1 MGAGGETASYTTG
14 KWSSSDT
21 LIATINEDTGV
32 VATTGTKVGTVT
44 FIFTADNGTEDT
56 ADDVTGESKPY
67 TVTAGDSLAL
77 VIPGGASIVTRVNQP
92 ATVLWSSNAALMAPN
107 KEFNYRIDLYEGN
120 YANEAALSGRKPV
133 ATYTVGKDKNS
144 VRIGENVLSKLSNG
158 NTPAYTVLVSM
169 PHPNAGGEDVRLS
182 ALAWIIVQAPPATA
196 KLTPPQSIYL
206 KDTDGA
212 VNIDWSVENTT
223 EGAPL
228 QPTLTI
234 TRVTEDNTTTKVVD
248 SERLSGTS
256 GSFPLSL
263 QSVKAGNLKDTY
275 QVVLSVENP
284 GEESPSTDS
293 FPLYVYDADA
303 LKVQNDKG
311 ETILS

>member
-1 MGAGGETASYTTG
+1 M
-14 KWSSSDT
+14 
-21 LIATINEDTGV
+21 
-32 VATTGTKVGTVT
+32 
-44 FIFTADNGTEDT
+44 
-56 ADDVTGESKPY
+56 
-67 TVTAGDSLAL
+67 
-77 VIPGGASIVTRVNQP
+77 
-92 ATVLWSSNAALMAPN
+92 
-107 KEFNYRIDLYEGN
+107 RIE
-120 YANEAALSGRKPV
+120 
-133 ATYTVGKDKNS
+133 
-144 VRIGENVLSKLSNG
+144 ENVLSKLSNG

-196 KLTPPQSIYL
+196 RLTPPQSIYL

-248 SERLSGTS
+248 SVRLSGTS

-263 QSVKAGNLKDTY
+263 QSVQAGNLKDTY

-303 LKVQNDKG
+303 LKVQDRKSTRLN
-311 ETILS
+311 SSHSH